1 VSAEELL
8 VRIRATRNQLDKIE
22 RALRK
27 VGGGT
32 KEHGRQM
39 ADLRERAN
47 ELEVEVWRTL
57 GREKAR

>member
-1 VSAEELL
+1 MSAEELL
-8 VRIRATRNQLDKIE
+8 VRIRATRAELDKIE

-27 VGGGT
+27 VGAT

-57 GREKAR
+57 GREKV